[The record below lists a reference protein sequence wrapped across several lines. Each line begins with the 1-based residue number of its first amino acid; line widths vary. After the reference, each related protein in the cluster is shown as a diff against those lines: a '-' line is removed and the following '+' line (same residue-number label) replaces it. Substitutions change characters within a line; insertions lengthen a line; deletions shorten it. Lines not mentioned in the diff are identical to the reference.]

1 MKKNTAKKFGQK
13 WKKNEL
19 KKEEGTIMTIK
30 QCTCGRSAS
39 YPYCDGTHKI
49 KKEPELV
56 ELSKDTK
63 DML

>member
-1 MKKNTAKKFGQK
+1 
-13 WKKNEL
+13 
-19 KKEEGTIMTIK
+19 MTLK

-49 KKEPELV
+49 KKQPEPV
-56 ELSKDTK
+56 KSKKNTK